1 MDGRCEDFSY
11 QVIYKKVRH
20 MTIRV
25 TAAAQVIVTAPYGYP
40 KETVRGFVE
49 AKSGWI
55 RKHLAQMQ
63 EKQTIVL
70 SELSFGEDEERQL
83 RALVDA
89 CFLAFVDY
97 RIPEPELHF
106 RKMKS
111 RWGSCN
117 KARASITLNQALCAV
132 PAECRTYVVVHEL
145 AHLVEAN
152 HSAAFYRV
160 VETVLPKYKEYEKRL
175 KGYALQNEK

>member
-40 KETVRGFVE
+40 KKTVRGFVE

-70 SELSFGEDEERQL
+70 SELSFGEDEERQ
-83 RALVDA
+83 D
-89 CFLAFVDY
+89 
-97 RIPEPELHF
+97 
-106 RKMKS
+106 RKS
-111 RWGSCN
+111 
-117 KARASITLNQALCAV
+117 
-132 PAECRTYVVVHEL
+132 VV
-145 AHLVEAN
+145 
-152 HSAAFYRV
+152 
-160 VETVLPKYKEYEKRL
+160 
-175 KGYALQNEK
+175 

>member
-11 QVIYKKVRH
+11 QIIYKNVKH

-25 TAAAQVIVTAPYGYP
+25 TAAAQVIVTAPRYYGEE
-40 KETVRGFVE
+40 KIHGFVLE
-49 AKSGWI
+49 KSGWI

-70 SELSFGEDEERQL
+70 SELSFGEEDERQL
-83 RALVDA
+83 RALIDTYVP
-89 CFLAFVDY
+89 AFAYY
-97 RIPEPELHF
+97 RIPEPSVHF
-106 RKMKS
+106 RRMKS

-132 PAECRTYVVVHEL
+132 PEECRIYVVVHEL

-152 HSAAFYRV
+152 HSAAFYQV

-175 KGYALQNEK
+175 KGYALQDQK

>member
-55 RKHLAQMQ
+55 RKHLAVRADAGKADNRAVGAFFRGRRGKTA
-63 EKQTIVL
+63 ESACGCLL
-70 SELSFGEDEERQL
+70 SG
-83 RALVDA
+83 V
-89 CFLAFVDY
+89 C
-97 RIPEPELHF
+97 
-106 RKMKS
+106 
-111 RWGSCN
+111 G
-117 KARASITLNQALCAV
+117 
-132 PAECRTYVVVHEL
+132 
-145 AHLVEAN
+145 
-152 HSAAFYRV
+152 
-160 VETVLPKYKEYEKRL
+160 LPDT
-175 KGYALQNEK
+175 GA

>member
-63 EKQTIVL
+63 EKQTITVRCVDI
-70 SELSFGEDEERQL
+70 ED
-83 RALVDA
+83 
-89 CFLAFVDY
+89 
-97 RIPEPELHF
+97 
-106 RKMKS
+106 
-111 RWGSCN
+111 
-117 KARASITLNQALCAV
+117 
-132 PAECRTYVVVHEL
+132 
-145 AHLVEAN
+145 
-152 HSAAFYRV
+152 
-160 VETVLPKYKEYEKRL
+160 
-175 KGYALQNEK
+175 